1 MQKIIIIIIILWRG
15 VKWQK
20 YLNHL
25 PQAMDE
31 NYQNIKK
38 KKIELFHFQ
47 KAKLISMYRKKK
59 LKYLNYIFP
68 ESS

>member
-1 MQKIIIIIIILWRG
+1 MTKIFKSSTSSNGWKLP
-15 VKWQK
+15 K
-20 YLNHL
+20 Y
-25 PQAMDE
+25 Q
-31 NYQNIKK
+31 KK

>member
-1 MQKIIIIIIILWRG
+1 MQKIIIISIIILWRG

-38 KKIELFHFQ
+38 KK
-47 KAKLISMYRKKK
+47 KLSCSIFKK
-59 LKYLNYIFP
+59 LSWLVCTEKKN
-68 ESS
+68 